1 MSDRSY
7 SPELFFSENSPY
19 ARICRMALRERGL
32 LGQVKETVTALRD
45 PKAVVLPHN
54 PTGRVPALLLPDGT
68 TLTETTL
75 ILQWLDQQGTRAAM
89 MPAGTKGIAA
99 YGRVL
104 GLLDGIAVWNRELRR
119 PENERSPSVLKLE
132 AVRADRIAD
141 ALERD
146 VAGAVLMPRLT
157 WVHWRSWLCLA
168 TPKDATE
175 YGRGARVMQHLKSG
189 SKPFRTDPRLQK
201 QYRRYKPSSMP
212 SILTAI
218 YLHWVM
224 AVR

>member
-1 MSDRSY
+1 MSDRFN

-32 LGQVKETVTALRD
+32 SAQVKETVTALRD
-45 PKAVVLPHN
+45 PQAVVLPHN

-75 ILQWLDQQGTRAAM
+75 ILQWLDQQGSVPAM
-89 MPAGTKGIAA
+89 MPVDPKDIAA

-119 PENERSPSVLKLE
+119 PEDERSPSVLKLE
-132 AVRADRIAD
+132 AVRANRIAD

-146 VAGAVLMPRLT
+146 VVGGAYAKLDMGALALLTVLGYTERRHRA
-157 WVHWRSWLCLA
+157 WSWRTGHEALEQWF
-168 TPKDATE
+168 DAHSN
-175 YGRGARVMQHLKSG
+175 RPS
-189 SKPFRTDPRLQK
+189 FRETIPPVQ
-201 QYRRYKPSSMP
+201 
-212 SILTAI
+212 A
-218 YLHWVM
+218 
-224 AVR
+224 

>member
-1 MSDRSY
+1 LIAIKRYRNVRCLAMSDRFY

-19 ARICRMALRERGL
+19 ARICRMALRERDL
-32 LGQVKETVTALRD
+32 SVQIKETVTALRD
-45 PKAVVLPHN
+45 PQAVVLPHN

-75 ILQWLDQQGTRAAM
+75 ILQWLDQQGTRPAM
-89 MPAGTKGIAA
+89 MPADPKGMAA
-99 YGRVL
+99 YGRAL

-146 VAGAVLMPRLT
+146 VAGGAYAKIDMGALALLAVLGYAERRHRA
-157 WVHWRSWLCLA
+157 WSWRKGHAALEQWFETCSDR
-168 TPKDATE
+168 PSFTE
-175 YGRGARVMQHLKSG
+175 TI
-189 SKPFRTDPRLQK
+189 PPLQ
-201 QYRRYKPSSMP
+201 
-212 SILTAI
+212 A
-218 YLHWVM
+218 
-224 AVR
+224 

>member
-1 MSDRSY
+1 MSDRY
-7 SPELFFSENSPY
+7 DSPELFISVNSPY
-19 ARICRMALRERGL
+19 ARICIMALRERGL

-45 PKAVVLPHN
+45 PQAVVLPHN

-75 ILQWLDQQGTRAAM
+75 ILQWLDQQGSAPAM
-89 MPAGTKGIAA
+89 MPADPKGIAA

-132 AVRADRIAD
+132 AIRADRIAD

-146 VAGAVLMPRLT
+146 VVSGAYAKLDMGALALMAVLGYAERRHRV
-157 WVHWRSWLCLA
+157 WSWRTGHGALEQWFEARSDR
-168 TPKDATE
+168 PSFTE
-175 YGRGARVMQHLKSG
+175 TI
-189 SKPFRTDPRLQK
+189 PPLQ
-201 QYRRYKPSSMP
+201 
-212 SILTAI
+212 A
-218 YLHWVM
+218 
-224 AVR
+224 

>member
-19 ARICRMALRERGL
+19 ARICRMALRERDL
-32 LGQVKETVTALRD
+32 SAQIKETVTALRD
-45 PKAVVLPHN
+45 PQAVVLPHN
-54 PTGRVPALLLPDGT
+54 PTGRVPALLLSDGT

-75 ILQWLDQQGTRAAM
+75 ILQWLDQQGTRSAM
-89 MPAGTKGIAA
+89 MPADPKGIAA

-141 ALERD
+141 ALELD
-146 VAGAVLMPRLT
+146 VAGGAYAKIDMGALALLAVLGYAERRHRS
-157 WVHWRSWLCLA
+157 WSWRSGHAALEQWFDTCSDRPSFKE
-168 TPKDATE
+168 TIP
-175 YGRGARVMQHLKSG
+175 
-189 SKPFRTDPRLQK
+189 PLQ
-201 QYRRYKPSSMP
+201 
-212 SILTAI
+212 A
-218 YLHWVM
+218 
-224 AVR
+224 

>member
-19 ARICRMALRERGL
+19 ARICRMALRERDL
-32 LGQVKETVTALRD
+32 SAQIKETVTALRD
-45 PKAVVLPHN
+45 PQAVVLPHN
-54 PTGRVPALLLPDGT
+54 PTGRVPALLLSDGT

-75 ILQWLDQQGTRAAM
+75 ILQWLDQQGTRSAM
-89 MPAGTKGIAA
+89 MPADPKGIAA

-146 VAGAVLMPRLT
+146 VAGGAYAKIDMGALALLAVLGYAERRHRS
-157 WVHWRSWLCLA
+157 WSWRSGHAALEQWFDTCSDRPSFKE
-168 TPKDATE
+168 TIP
-175 YGRGARVMQHLKSG
+175 
-189 SKPFRTDPRLQK
+189 PLQ
-201 QYRRYKPSSMP
+201 
-212 SILTAI
+212 A
-218 YLHWVM
+218 
-224 AVR
+224 

>member
-1 MSDRSY
+1 MSDRFY

-19 ARICRMALRERGL
+19 ARICRMALRERDL
-32 LGQVKETVTALRD
+32 SVQIKETVTALRD
-45 PKAVVLPHN
+45 PQAVVLPHN

-75 ILQWLDQQGTRAAM
+75 ILQWLDQQGTRPAM
-89 MPAGTKGIAA
+89 MPADTKGIAA

-146 VAGAVLMPRLT
+146 VAGGAYAKIDMGALALLAVLGYAERRHRA
-157 WVHWRSWLCLA
+157 WSWRKGHAALEQWF
-168 TPKDATE
+168 E
-175 YGRGARVMQHLKSG
+175 ARSDRPSFVETI
-189 SKPFRTDPRLQK
+189 PPLQ
-201 QYRRYKPSSMP
+201 
-212 SILTAI
+212 A
-218 YLHWVM
+218 
-224 AVR
+224 

>member
-1 MSDRSY
+1 MPDQFH
-7 SPELFFSENSPY
+7 SPELFISENSPY

-45 PKAVVLPHN
+45 PQAVVLPHN

-75 ILQWLDQQGTRAAM
+75 VLQWLDQQGTRAAM
-89 MPAGTKGIAA
+89 MPADTKGIAA

-146 VAGAVLMPRLT
+146 VAGGAYAKIDMGALALLAVLGYAERRHRV
-157 WVHWRSWLCLA
+157 WSWRTGHAALEKWFEAFSDR
-168 TPKDATE
+168 PSFTE
-175 YGRGARVMQHLKSG
+175 TV
-189 SKPFRTDPRLQK
+189 PPLQ
-201 QYRRYKPSSMP
+201 
-212 SILTAI
+212 A
-218 YLHWVM
+218 
-224 AVR
+224 